1 MPGRTDT
8 FVGGRQGAGSSR
20 SFPSSTSGRRRRVSP
35 AGQEG
40 EFCLIQTP
48 DWVNVV
54 PVLRGASGDER
65 FLMVRQFRQGAGI
78 VTTEFPAGLVE
89 PGEDPRDTALRELRE
104 ETGQAAGR
112 LTLIGKVAPNPAFM
126 TNWCYTYLAEDLSPS
141 EGAHADELE
150 LLETREV
157 GARELAETH
166 RHGRVRQ
173 LARSRRLDAVQGL
186 RGKGDRRRSELNRCM
201 KVLQTSPLPLGYGA
215 LANLPG

>member
-1 MPGRTDT
+1 MRD
-8 FVGGRQGAGSSR
+8 AGSDGHLR
-20 SFPSSTSGRRRRVSP
+20 WMETGRRKLAELSVFDIWAARRVSP

-54 PVLRGASGDER
+54 PVLRGTRGERAVPHGAPVPPGRGDR
-65 FLMVRQFRQGAGI
+65 DDRV
-78 VTTEFPAGLVE
+78 PAGLAE
-89 PGEDPRDTALRELRE
+89 PGEDPRETALRELRE

-157 GARELAETH
+157 GARELAECIGTGEFVNSLVLVAWMLY
-166 RHGRVRQ
+166 RDYVGRE
-173 LARSRRLDAVQGL
+173 
-186 RGKGDRRRSELNRCM
+186 RGADRN
-201 KVLQTSPLPLGYGA
+201 
-215 LANLPG
+215 